1 MLLLYCFYFRSSASL
16 SGLTGNH
23 GMPIRKTCQS
33 SNTDTLAR
41 TQTDRITEK
50 NRITCKSVWL
60 RITRAISTLTLHAHY
75 TTLKPYASC
84 KIAADNLHYLTMAK
98 YCPSLGNIAPSLC
111 INRYIAILFPIH
123 QSSERN
129 RTEPLLIPKT

>member
-41 TQTDRITEK
+41 TQTDRITGK

-60 RITRAISTLTLHAHY
+60 RITSAISTLTLHAHY
-75 TTLKPYASC
+75 TKAIRFMQ
-84 KIAADNLHYLTMAK
+84 IAADNLHYLTMAK
-98 YCPSLGNIAPSLC
+98 KCPSLGNIAPSLC
-111 INRYIAILFPIH
+111 INHYIAILFPIH

-129 RTEPLLIPKT
+129 RTEPLLNLK